1 MELVRWWREC
11 TKFLFNLEK
20 QNATHAYIQIKKP
33 MKNSVFEEIQSTNPS
48 KKHLCLNRLFFI
60 ISTYSNKI
68 SVLLDTKNVL

>member
-1 MELVRWWREC
+1 
-11 TKFLFNLEK
+11 
-20 QNATHAYIQIKKP
+20 